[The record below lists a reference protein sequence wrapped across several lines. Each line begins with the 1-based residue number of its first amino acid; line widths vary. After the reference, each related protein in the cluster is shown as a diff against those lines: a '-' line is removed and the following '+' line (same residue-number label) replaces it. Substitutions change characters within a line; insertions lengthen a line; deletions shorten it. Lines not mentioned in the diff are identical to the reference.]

1 MEAAAEERSSSMSK
15 VLTQI
20 ESALQGLARW
30 RGWTDKDRLLVKD
43 VAANI
48 AELNRRYAVRHA
60 VLHREEGSRHV
71 HRP

>member
-1 MEAAAEERSSSMSK
+1 MSK

-20 ESALQGLARW
+20 EKALQGLFRW

-43 VAANI
+43 TAANI
-48 AELNRRYAVRHA
+48 AELNRRYKVRHT
-60 VLHREEGSRHV
+60 VLRREEGSRHV